1 MKTNKAEREAIASK
15 FYKQMKERLILKN
28 KEFAKTNVYK
38 HIIKLR
44 KEKEKLNKQL
54 TSINEE
60 INESV
65 AHYNRKNQ
73 SEYWQLT
80 IERNYSAYDNYS
92 DEPRLQLHSE
102 YMCVPD
108 LVNAILIA
116 QVGAESVGEIF
127 KSLEGEVKL

>member
-1 MKTNKAEREAIASK
+1 MKTNKAEREAIAFK
-15 FYKQMKERLILKN
+15 FYKQMKERMILKN

-92 DEPRLQLHSE
+92 DDPT
-102 YMCVPD
+102 
-108 LVNAILIA
+108 
-116 QVGAESVGEIF
+116 G
-127 KSLEGEVKL
+127 

>member
-15 FYKQMKERLILKN
+15 FYKQMKERMILKN

-73 SEYWQLT
+73 SEYWELT
-80 IERNYSAYDNYS
+80 QERNYSAYDNYS
-92 DEPRLQLHSE
+92 DKPRLQLHSE

-116 QVGAESVGEIF
+116 QVGAESVEEIF

>member
-15 FYKQMKERLILKN
+15 FYKQMKERMFLKN

-80 IERNYSAYDNYS
+80 QERNYSAYDNYI
-92 DEPRLQLHSE
+92 DEPRLELHSE
-102 YMCVPD
+102 YMCVPE

-116 QVGAESVGEIF
+116 QVGAESVEEIF

>member
-15 FYKQMKERLILKN
+15 FYKQMKERMILKN

-60 INESV
+60 INESI

-73 SEYWQLT
+73 SEYWHLT
-80 IERNYSAYDNYS
+80 QERNYSAYDNYT
-92 DEPRLQLHSE
+92 DEPRLQLNSE

-116 QVGAESVGEIF
+116 QVGAESVEEIF

>member
-15 FYKQMKERLILKN
+15 FYKQMKERMILKN

-60 INESV
+60 INESI

-73 SEYWQLT
+73 SEYWHLT
-80 IERNYSAYDNYS
+80 QERDYSSYDNFS
-92 DEPRLQLHSE
+92 DKPRLQLNSE

-116 QVGAESVGEIF
+116 QVGAESVEEIF

>member
-15 FYKQMKERLILKN
+15 FYKQMKERMILKN

-38 HIIKLR
+38 KIIQLK

-54 TSINEE
+54 TSINDD
-60 INESV
+60 IQYV
-65 AHYNRKNQ
+65 IAAYNKKNH

-80 IERNYSAYDNYS
+80 QERNYSAYDNYT
-92 DEPRLQLHSE
+92 DEPRLQLNSE

-116 QVGAESVGEIF
+116 QVGAESVEEIF